1 MNTLLPTSTPVPA
14 PASPAAPV
22 IPPPHSPSPTVPVP
36 TPSPRTW
43 LRRIETGGQII
54 EACPAYCTDSHR
66 NDLVGALDDLQHG
79 ADFEGTDLEV
89 FDAEDGTCAW
99 PLLSGRISVD
109 PYSEDARR
117 RVPHISLDVFRD
129 EVMEALT
136 PDEFAAVI
144 AQVRAHCDRLEAG
157 VLPELVR
164 ARAEYR

>member
-1 MNTLLPTSTPVPA
+1 MSTLAPASTPVPA
-14 PASPAAPV
+14 PASPAQ
-22 IPPPHSPSPTVPVP
+22 PPP
-36 TPSPRTW
+36 PSPRTW
-43 LRRIETGGQII
+43 LRRIDGGGQII

-66 NDLVGALDDLQHG
+66 NDQDSALDDLQHG
-79 ADFEGTDLEV
+79 ADFEGTDLAV

-117 RVPHISLDVFRD
+117 RVPHINLMVFQD

-144 AQVRAHCDRLEAG
+144 AQVRAHCDRLEAE
-157 VLPELVR
+157 VLGELVR
-164 ARAEYR
+164 APAEYR

>member
-1 MNTLLPTSTPVPA
+1 MPMLASASSPVPA

-22 IPPPHSPSPTVPVP
+22 IPPPHSPAATAPSPSPG
-36 TPSPRTW
+36 PRTW
-43 LRRIETGGQII
+43 LRRIETGGQIV
-54 EACPAYCTDSHR
+54 ETCPPWCTDPHR
-66 NDLVGALDDLQHG
+66 NDAVGALDDLQHG
-79 ADFEGTDLEV
+79 SDFEGTDLEV

-117 RVPHISLDVFRD
+117 RVPHISLDVFKD

-136 PDEFAAVI
+136 PKEFAAVI
-144 AQVRAHCDRLEAG
+144 ARVRAHCDRLEAE
-157 VLPELVR
+157 VLTELVR